1 MTGPRTVRSFVSSSP
16 EYHRAFQAFLAHTDQ
31 KDKAR
36 EWLRHEVNGLA
47 NRSVMIDAGAGSGK
61 LTSWLTPLFGTV
73 IAIEPNPSMESELR
87 IACPDAVVIAATI
100 ASASPP
106 AAGDF
111 VLCSHVF
118 YHIPR
123 SQWES
128 TLLHLMGWLAP
139 GGVLAVAL
147 QNPRADCMRMVNHFL
162 GGRLDLSELCPTANA
177 EDGEF
182 EARLETVPAHIR
194 APDLGT
200 ACEIAEFFLNDLPMP
215 APPRWEDLEHY
226 VNAHFKQA
234 EGGYQLSCHQ
244 DFLRVSRSV
253 GSPPSAIRAAYP
265 QGRGGRPLD
274 LGAKLPRQTVQ
285 ALDHRSARLGR
296 PTVDWRLDGPDDLG
310 LGRDAAAGIAARVG
324 TLFAVV
330 LSPPAPPVQTSPSSR

>member
-1 MTGPRTVRSFVSSSP
+1 
-16 EYHRAFQAFLAHTDQ
+16 
-31 KDKAR
+31 
-36 EWLRHEVNGLA
+36 
-47 NRSVMIDAGAGSGK
+47 
-61 LTSWLTPLFGTV
+61 
-73 IAIEPNPSMESELR
+73 MESELR
-87 IACPDAVVIAATI
+87 TACPDAVVIAATI

-123 SQWES
+123 SEWES

-147 QNPRADCMRMVNHFL
+147 QNPRTDCMRMVNHFL

-182 EARLETVPAHIR
+182 EARLETVPAHVR

-226 VNAHFKQA
+226 VNEHFKQA

-253 GSPPSAIRAAYP
+253 DR
-265 QGRGGRPLD
+265 LH
-274 LGAKLPRQTVQ
+274 RQ
-285 ALDHRSARLGR
+285 
-296 PTVDWRLDGPDDLG
+296 
-310 LGRDAAAGIAARVG
+310 
-324 TLFAVV
+324 
-330 LSPPAPPVQTSPSSR
+330 

>member
-36 EWLRHEVNGLA
+36 EWLRHEVDGLA

-73 IAIEPNPSMESELR
+73 IAIEPNPSLESELR
-87 IACPDAVVIAATI
+87 TACPDAVVIAATI

-123 SQWES
+123 SEWES

-147 QNPRADCMRMVNHFL
+147 QNPRTDCMRMVNHFL

-177 EDGEF
+177 EGGEF
-182 EARLETVPAHIR
+182 EARLETVPAHVR

-200 ACEIAEFFLNDLPMP
+200 ACEIAEFFLNDRPMP

-226 VNAHFKQA
+226 VDEHFKLA

-253 GSPPSAIRAAYP
+253 GSPPSAIRAV
-265 QGRGGRPLD
+265 RP
-274 LGAKLPRQTVQ
+274 
-285 ALDHRSARLGR
+285 
-296 PTVDWRLDGPDDLG
+296 
-310 LGRDAAAGIAARVG
+310 
-324 TLFAVV
+324 
-330 LSPPAPPVQTSPSSR
+330 